1 MRSEL
6 LIGRILRPRGLKG
19 ELKAEV
25 YSSDP
30 HWLLGY
36 AGSVIID
43 GKAYRVQKFAH
54 EGAFGYIQL
63 DGVTTVEEAE
73 ALRDKDV
80 YARRDELPKN
90 KDGEYFIV
98 DILGLDVIV
107 GGDNI
112 GTVVDVAQYGSADVY
127 TVKTKDGLLSFPA
140 LKTLIKSI
148 DLEAGKM
155 TLDATIFERVVV
167 RG

>member
-6 LIGRILRPRGLKG
+6 LIGRILRPRGLCG

-30 HWLLGY
+30 HWLSGY

-43 GKAYRVQKFAH
+43 GRAYRVRKFTH
-54 EGAFGYIQL
+54 EGNVGYMQL
-63 DGVTTVEEAE
+63 EGVTTVEQAE

-80 YARRDELPKN
+80 YARREELPEN
-90 KDGEYFIV
+90 KDGEFYIV

-107 GGDNI
+107 GGENI
-112 GTVVDVAQYGSADVY
+112 GCIVDVAQYGSADVY
-127 TVKTKDGLLSFPA
+127 TVKTKDGQLSFPA
-140 LKTLIKSI
+140 LKALIKSV
-148 DLEAGKM
+148 DLKAGKM
-155 TLDATIFERVVV
+155 TLDAAIFERVVV